1 MEPID
6 IIILLIAIFVVG
18 FVIINY
24 IYRRMHNKPTGDCK
38 MCTMKSEKTI
48 NKIRKELKKQKKREY
63 KNQLK

>member
-6 IIILLIAIFVVG
+6 IIILLIAISVVG

-24 IYRRMHNKPTGDCK
+24 IYRRVHNKPTGDCK
-38 MCTMKSEKTI
+38 MCTMNSEKTI
-48 NKIRKELKKQKKREY
+48 NKIRKELKKAKKQKY